1 MEREKKK
8 KKKTPNLREIE
19 NGRKE
24 KAKAK
29 IEEFLIWMIAD
40 EVV

>member
-1 MEREKKK
+1 MERGKKK
-8 KKKTPNLREIE
+8 KKPNLREIE